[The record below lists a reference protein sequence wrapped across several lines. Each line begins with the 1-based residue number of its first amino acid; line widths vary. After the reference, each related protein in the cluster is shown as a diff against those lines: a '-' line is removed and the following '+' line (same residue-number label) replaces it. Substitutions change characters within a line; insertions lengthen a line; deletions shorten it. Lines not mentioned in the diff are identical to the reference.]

1 MMTQPGTSSSG
12 QSETSETVQLLVAE
26 AGNRSAISR
35 MLDDRFEVET
45 SQTVT
50 DADLYLIED
59 HLFPEYR
66 VALRDRIE
74 QEHPAFCPVVLIQ
87 RESTDLTQENKD
99 PSAHGGG
106 VLYDEVVDAP
116 INPPQMIRRLNS
128 LLVRRRQ
135 SQELMQQ
142 VSTLEKREQ
151 RLRRFE
157 QAVESTGNGIVMTNP
172 AGTIEYVN
180 PALESIAGYT
190 EDELLGEPPEMLLPD
205 GAGDVFDEE
214 FWQTLADQT
223 EWEEDI
229 IIERKN
235 SHRRVVNAT
244 TTVLRDA
251 ERETEGFVIVLSDIT
266 ERIRREQDLEDRE
279 EELDLLRQILT
290 RYLRHNMRNDLNVI
304 QGNAE
309 LLTEDE
315 TLSQKQIKSVE
326 TVIDKTE
333 ALSEM
338 SETARTYSSL
348 LGRDT
353 ELSTF
358 DLSKITTEVVQR
370 VRETHSDVT
379 FELDVP
385 ETCKIRA
392 RDGVQRAFEELIDNA
407 ARYNDATK
415 PWVHILVEND
425 DGARL
430 VIEDNGPGIPDLE
443 IESLKK
449 GAETPLT
456 HSQGVGL
463 WLSKWLIEGVE
474 GQLSFET
481 TNTGTRV
488 TVDFPSLATI
498 GSTGQEITTLKER
511 EQRLQTIKDRM
522 TDAIIEVDADFT
534 VTQLGERA
542 ERIFDKEADAVLGH
556 RLWDLFP
563 TLTDTQFE
571 PVIRDAMESRSSTS
585 VEGYLEEIDTGLE
598 FAIYPEFDGGLTFYT
613 RDITERKEQETLL
626 TRNTRAMDE
635 APIGITITDPGQAD
649 NPLIYVNDRFQE
661 LTGYSDPEALGRN
674 CRFLQG
680 EATDT
685 EPVARMREAVGNED
699 SVSVELRNYRKDG
712 TEFWNQVSIAP
723 VRDENGSVV
732 NYVGFQRDI
741 SDQRRRDRVLR
752 EMYDIISDRHRSF
765 EDKVQALLELG
776 RTELN
781 TEYGT
786 LSEIRGEEYVF
797 EFVATDDDSIQSGNV
812 VPVSV
817 TNCELVASS
826 EETLVA
832 GDIERDAPEQTDRAG
847 FTEWGISCY
856 LGAPVFTG
864 DEVYG
869 TFCFYGTE
877 ARSDQF
883 SEWQVTLVDL
893 MSRWV
898 SDELQHREANEQ
910 LQQTNKR
917 LDQFASVVS
926 HDLRNPLNVAEG
938 RLELAIEECDSDHL
952 DPIGRALDRMDALI
966 TDSLALAREGES
978 TTELTAIGLPTL
990 AENCWRTVD
999 TVDANIVIDIDRTI
1013 HADEERLNQV
1023 FENLIRNA
1031 VEHGGDGVTVRVG
1044 ELDAGFYIEDDGP
1057 GIPEDKRDDVF
1068 DAGYSTSDKGT
1079 GFGLSIVKQVV
1090 DAHGW
1095 EIHLTEAT
1103 ESGARFEITGVEF
1116 AAEQNQSVSAS

>member
-1 MMTQPGTSSSG
+1 MTQPETSSSG
-12 QSETSETVQLLVAE
+12 QSETSETVQLLVAD

-59 HLFPEYR
+59 HRFPEYQ
-66 VALRDRIE
+66 VALRERVE
-74 QEHPAFCPVVLIQ
+74 QEDPAFCPVVLIQ

-106 VLYDEVVDAP
+106 VPYDEVVDAP
-116 INPPQMIRRLNS
+116 IDPPQLIRRLNS

-135 SQELMQQ
+135 SQELMQH
-142 VSTLEKREQ
+142 VSTLEEREQ

-157 QAVESTGNGIVMTNP
+157 QGVESTGNSILMTNP

-180 PALESIAGYT
+180 PALESLAGYT
-190 EDELLGEPPEMLLPD
+190 EDEVLGESPQILLPD
-205 GAGDVFDEE
+205 GAEAVFDEE

-223 EWEEDI
+223 EWEKDI

-235 SHRRVVNAT
+235 SDRRVVNAT

-251 ERETEGFVIVLSDIT
+251 ERETEGFVIVFSDIT
-266 ERIRREQDLEDRE
+266 DRIRREQDLEDRE
-279 EELDLLRQILT
+279 AELDLLRQILT

-309 LLTEDE
+309 LLQVDESLSPEQTELAE
-315 TLSQKQIKSVE
+315 SIIK
-326 TVIDKTE
+326 KTE

-338 SETARTYSSL
+338 SDTARTYSSL
-348 LGRDT
+348 LGRES

-358 DLSKITTEVVQR
+358 DLSKMTTEAVQR
-370 VRETHSDVT
+370 VREDHSDVT

-385 ETCKIRA
+385 ESCEIRA
-392 RDGVQRAFEELIDNA
+392 RDGIQRAFEELIDNA
-407 ARYNDATK
+407 ARHNDARK
-415 PWVHILVEND
+415 PWVHIQVQND
-425 DGARL
+425 DRARL
-430 VIEDNGPGIPDLE
+430 VIKDNGPGLTNQE
-443 IESLKK
+443 IESLEKR
-449 GAETPLT
+449 AETPLT

-474 GQLSFET
+474 GELSIET
-481 TNTGTRV
+481 TDTGTRV

-522 TDAIIEVDADFT
+522 TDAVIEVDADFT
-534 VTQLGERA
+534 VTQLDERA
-542 ERIFDKEADAVLGH
+542 ERIFDKEVDTVLGR
-556 RLWDLFP
+556 RLWDAFP

-571 PVIRDAMESRSSTS
+571 PVIRNAMESRSSTS

-613 RDITERKEQETLL
+613 RDVTERKEQEKVL
-626 TRNTRAMDE
+626 TRNTRAIDE
-635 APIGITITDPGQAD
+635 APIGITISDPSQAD
-649 NPLIYVNDRFQE
+649 NPMIYVNDRFQE
-661 LTGYSDPEALGRN
+661 LTGYSEAKTLGRN

-680 EATDT
+680 EATDP
-685 EPVARMREAVGNED
+685 EPVARMREAVDNED
-699 SVSVELRNYRKDG
+699 PVSVELRNYQKDG

-723 VRDENGSVV
+723 VRDDDGSVV
-732 NYVGFQRDI
+732 NWVGFQRDI
-741 SDQRRRDRVLR
+741 SDQRRRERVLR

-797 EFVATDDDSIQSGNV
+797 EFVATDDDTIQSGEV
-812 VPVSV
+812 VPVSA
-817 TNCELVASS
+817 TNCEVVASS

-832 GDIERDAPEQTDRAG
+832 GDIERDEPEQTDRAG

-869 TFCFYGTE
+869 TFCFYGRE

-883 SEWQVTLVDL
+883 SKWQVTLVDL

-898 SDELQHREANEQ
+898 SYELQHREANEQ
-910 LQQTNKR
+910 LQQTNER
-917 LDQFASVVS
+917 LEQFSSVVS
-926 HDLRNPLNVAEG
+926 HDLRNPLNVAQL
-938 RLELAIEECDSDHL
+938 RLDLANQECASDHHTA
-952 DPIGRALDRMDALI
+952 IGQALDRMDALI
-966 TDSLALAREGES
+966 TELLALAREGKS
-978 TTELTAIGLPTL
+978 TTEMTSVNLATLT
-990 AENCWRTVD
+990 ENCWDNVD
-999 TVDANIVIDIDRTI
+999 TRDASIFSDIERTI
-1013 HADEERLNQV
+1013 RADEGQLSQV
-1023 FENLIRNA
+1023 FENLVRNA
-1031 VEHGGDGVTVRVG
+1031 VEHGGDDVTVRVG

-1090 DAHGW
+1090 DAHNW
-1095 EIHLTEAT
+1095 EIHLTEGS
-1103 ESGARFEITGVEF
+1103 EGGARFEITGVEF
-1116 AAEQNQSVSAS
+1116 AAE

>member
-1 MMTQPGTSSSG
+1 MTQPGTSSSG

-26 AGNRSAISR
+26 AGNRSAISS

-50 DADLYLIED
+50 DADLYLVED

-66 VALRDRIE
+66 VALRERVE
-74 QEHPAFCPVVLIQ
+74 QEDPAFCPVVLIQ
-87 RESTDLTQENKD
+87 RESTDLTQEDKD
-99 PSAHGGG
+99 PFAHGGG
-106 VLYDEVVDAP
+106 LPYDEVVDAP
-116 INPPQMIRRLNS
+116 INPPQLIRRLNS

-142 VSTLEKREQ
+142 VSTLEEREQ

-157 QAVESTGNGIVMTNP
+157 QGVESTGNGILMTNP

-180 PALESIAGYT
+180 PALESLAGYT
-190 EDELLGEPPEMLLPD
+190 EDEVLGESPQILLPE

-235 SHRRVVNAT
+235 SHRRVVNVT

-290 RYLRHNMRNDLNVI
+290 RYLRHNMRNGLNVI
-304 QGNAE
+304 QGNTE
-309 LLTEDE
+309 LLQGDGSLSSTQTELTE
-315 TLSQKQIKSVE
+315 TI
-326 TVIDKTE
+326 IDKTE
-333 ALSEM
+333 VLSEM
-338 SETARTYSSL
+338 SDTARTYSSL
-348 LGRDT
+348 LGRES

-358 DLSKITTEVVQR
+358 DLSKITTEAVQR
-370 VRETHSDVT
+370 VREDHSDVT

-385 ETCKIRA
+385 ESCEIRA
-392 RDGVQRAFEELIDNA
+392 RDGIQRAFEELIDNA
-407 ARYNDATK
+407 VRHNDTRK
-415 PWVHILVEND
+415 PWVHIQVRDD
-425 DGARL
+425 DGGRL
-430 VIEDNGPGIPDLE
+430 VIEDNGPGIPNQE
-443 IESLKK
+443 IESLEKR
-449 GAETPLT
+449 AETPLT

-474 GQLSFET
+474 GELSIEIT
-481 TNTGTRV
+481 DTGTRV
-488 TVDFPSLATI
+488 TADFPSLATI

-522 TDAIIEVDADFT
+522 TDAVIEVDADFT
-534 VTQLGERA
+534 VTQLDERA
-542 ERIFDKEADAVLGH
+542 ERTFDKEADTVLGQ
-556 RLWDLFP
+556 RLWDVFP

-571 PVIRDAMESRSSTS
+571 PVIRNAMESRSSTS
-585 VEGYLEEIDTGLE
+585 VEGYLEEIESGLE

-613 RDITERKEQETLL
+613 RDITERKEQEKVL
-626 TRNTRAMDE
+626 TRNTRAIDE
-635 APIGITITDPGQAD
+635 APIGITITDPSQAD
-649 NPLIYVNDRFQE
+649 NPMIYVNDRFQE
-661 LTGYSDPEALGRN
+661 LTGYSDAEALGRN

-680 EATDT
+680 EATDP
-685 EPVARMREAVGNED
+685 EPVARMREAVDNED
-699 SVSVELRNYRKDG
+699 SASVELRNYRKDG
-712 TEFWNQVSIAP
+712 TAFWSRVSIAP
-723 VRDENGSVV
+723 VRDDDGSVV
-732 NYVGFQRDI
+732 NYVGFQHDI
-741 SDQRRRDRVLR
+741 SDQRRRQRVLR
-752 EMYDIISDRHRSF
+752 EMYDIISDRHQSF

-776 RTELN
+776 RSELN

-797 EFVATDDDSIQSGNV
+797 EFVATDDDSIRSGDV

-869 TFCFYGTE
+869 SFCFYGTE

-898 SDELQHREANEQ
+898 SYELQHREANEQ
-910 LQQTNKR
+910 LQQTNER

-938 RLELAIEECDSDHL
+938 RLEMVNKERDSDHL
-952 DPIGRALDRMDALI
+952 DTIERALDRMDALI
-966 TDSLALAREGES
+966 TDLLTLAQESES
-978 TTELTAIGLPTL
+978 TTDITSIKLAIV
-990 AENCWRTVD
+990 AETCWRNVD
-999 TVDANIVIDIDRTI
+999 TEDASIVTDIERTI
-1013 HADEERLNQV
+1013 RADEGRLSQV

-1031 VEHGGDGVTVRVG
+1031 VEHGGGDVTVRVG
-1044 ELDAGFYIEDDGP
+1044 ELDDGFYIEDDGP
-1057 GIPEDKRDDVF
+1057 GIPEDERDDVF
-1068 DAGYSTSDKGT
+1068 DTGYSTSDKGT

-1090 DAHGW
+1090 DAHNW
-1095 EIHLTEAT
+1095 EINVSESS

-1116 AAEQNQSVSAS
+1116 AAE

>member
-1 MMTQPGTSSSG
+1 MTQLGTPPIG
-12 QSETSETVQLLVAE
+12 PSETSETVQLLVAD

-59 HLFPEYR
+59 HRFSEYR

-74 QEHPAFCPVVLIQ
+74 QEDPAFCPVVLIQ

-106 VLYDEVVDAP
+106 VPYDEVVDAP
-116 INPPQMIRRLNS
+116 IDPPQLIRRLNS
-128 LLVRRRQ
+128 LLVRRQQ

-142 VSTLEKREQ
+142 VSTLEEREQ

-157 QAVESTGNGIVMTNP
+157 QAVESTGNGIVMTDS
-172 AGTIEYVN
+172 AGTIEYMN
-180 PALESIAGYT
+180 LALESITGYT
-190 EDELLGEPPEMLLPD
+190 EDEVLGESPQILLPE
-205 GAGDVFDEE
+205 GAGGVFDEE
-214 FWQTLADQT
+214 FWQTLADQE
-223 EWEEDI
+223 EWEGDF
-229 IIERKN
+229 IIEGKDSQRL
-235 SHRRVVNAT
+235 VVNAT
-244 TTVLRDA
+244 ATALQDVKN
-251 ERETEGFVIVLSDIT
+251 ETEGFVIVLSDIT
-266 ERIRREQDLEDRE
+266 ERIQREQDLEDRE

-290 RYLRHNMRNDLNVI
+290 RYLRHNMRNTLNVI

-315 TLSQKQIKSVE
+315 TLSQKQIESVE
-326 TVIDKTE
+326 TIIENAD

-338 SETARTYSSL
+338 SDTARTYSSL

-358 DLSKITTEVVQR
+358 DLSKITTKAVQR
-370 VRETHSDVT
+370 VRQDHSDVT

-385 ETCKIRA
+385 ETCEIRA
-392 RDGVQRAFEELIDNA
+392 RDGIQRAFEELIDNA
-407 ARYNDATK
+407 ARHNDATK
-415 PWVHILVEND
+415 PWVHIQVRDD

-430 VIEDNGPGIPDLE
+430 VIEDNGPGINTQE
-443 IESLKK
+443 MEAFEKRT
-449 GAETPLT
+449 ETPLT

-474 GQLSFET
+474 GELSIEIT
-481 TNTGTRV
+481 DTGTRV
-488 TVDFPSLATI
+488 TVDFPSLAKI

-534 VTQLGERA
+534 VTQLDERA
-542 ERIFDKEADAVLGH
+542 ERIYDKEAATVLGQ
-556 RLWDLFP
+556 RLWDVFP
-563 TLTDTQFE
+563 TLADTQFQSI
-571 PVIRDAMESRSSTS
+571 IRNAMESRSSTS

-598 FAIYPEFDGGLTFYT
+598 IAIYPEFDGGLTFYT
-613 RDITERKEQETLL
+613 RDVTERKKQQKVL

-635 APIGITITDPGQAD
+635 APIGITLTDPSQAD

-661 LTGYSDPEALGRN
+661 LTGYSDAEVLGRN

-680 EATDT
+680 EATDP
-685 EPVARMREAVGNED
+685 ELVARMREAVDNED

-712 TEFWNQVSIAP
+712 TEFWNRVSIAP
-723 VRDENGSVV
+723 VRDDDGSVV
-732 NYVGFQRDI
+732 NYVGFQQDI
-741 SDQRRRDRVLR
+741 SDQRRRDRALR
-752 EMYDIISDRHRSF
+752 EMYDIISDRHQSF

-776 RTELN
+776 RSELN

-786 LSEIRGEEYVF
+786 LSEIRGDEYLF
-797 EFVATDDDSIQSGNV
+797 EFVATDDDSIRSGDV

-869 TFCFYGTE
+869 SFCFYGTE

-898 SDELQHREANEQ
+898 SYELQHREAKEQ
-910 LQQTNKR
+910 LQQTNER
-917 LDQFASVVS
+917 LDQFTSVVS

-938 RLELAIEECDSDHL
+938 RLEMVNKECDNDHL
-952 DPIGRALDRMDALI
+952 DPIGRALGRMDTLI
-966 TDSLALAREGES
+966 TDLLALAREGKS
-978 TTELTAIGLPTL
+978 TTDITSIKSSRL
-990 AENCWRTVD
+990 AENCWRNVD
-999 TVDANIVIDIDRTI
+999 TKDASIVTDIDRTI
-1013 HADEERLNQV
+1013 RADEGRLSQV
-1023 FENLIRNA
+1023 FENFIRNA
-1031 VEHGGDGVTVRVG
+1031 VEHGGGEVTVRIG
-1044 ELDAGFYIEDDGP
+1044 ELDDGFYIEDDGP
-1057 GIPEDKRDDVF
+1057 GIPVAEHKDVF
-1068 DAGYSTSDKGT
+1068 DAGYSTSDEGT

-1095 EIHLTEAT
+1095 EIHLTEG
-1103 ESGARFEITGVEF
+1103 SDGGARFEITGVVF
-1116 AAEQNQSVSAS
+1116 AAE